1 MSIVHKTSVPLS
13 IILLIVLSF
22 GAGWY
27 FNDVVEQK
35 HKKANTHISILDK
48 IKQRKKLN
56 VVLLNS
62 PSCYYIGVNG
72 PTGFEY
78 DLVESYAKRLG
89 VELNIITVHTVK
101 EALGYANKPDIDII
115 SASLTKTDKRKKL
128 YNFGPTYFEV
138 QEQVICNR
146 KLHKQGRFPKD
157 IEDLSDI
164 NIVVGE
170 ETSYEE
176 TLNKLIDDGF
186 ELNVT
191 IVSDLSTEELL
202 EEVSKGKI
210 DCTVSD
216 SNIYAINLRYFTNLS
231 MAFSISGTEELAW
244 IIPFG
249 ANKLE
254 ADLYEWINSLN
265 QSGKMIELKDHYY
278 SYIFLFDYY
287 DKTMFYKRIKSRLPK
302 YIKYFKKAGEKY
314 GIPWTLLAAQS
325 YQESH
330 WNPRAKSFTG
340 VRGLMMLT
348 KKTARILG
356 VRNRLDPKQ
365 SVMGG
370 AKHLHQLLKIIPSS
384 VEGENR
390 LKYALAAYNVGFGHV
405 TDAMRLAKRMG
416 LNPNSWADL
425 KRVLP
430 LLSQKK
436 YYRNLKFGYARGSE
450 PVRYVDAIYDYKDI
464 LEKNFIV
471 DFEKKSKERSQ
482 KVLKKKEHKSSA
494 KSK

>member
-1 MSIVHKTSVPLS
+1 MSKLRTVAPYLTGLLA
-13 IILLIVLSF
+13 ILFAFS
-22 GAGWY
+22 AGW
-27 FNDVVEQK
+27 FFREELAKKDPPKK
-35 HKKANTHISILDK
+35 HVSILEK
-48 IKQRKKLN
+48 IQKRKKLN

-78 DLVESYAKRLG
+78 DLVSSYAKRLG
-89 VELNIITVHTVK
+89 VDLNITTVHTIK
-101 EALGYANKPDIDII
+101 EALSYANKPNIDII
-115 SASLTKTDKRKKL
+115 SATLTKTKERQKH

-138 QEQVICNR
+138 REQVVCNR
-146 KLHKQGRFPKD
+146 RLHKEGRFPKD

-170 ETSYEE
+170 QTSYEE
-176 TLNKLIDDGF
+176 TLKNLQEDGF

-191 IVSDLSTEELL
+191 IVSELSTEELL
-202 EEVSKGKI
+202 EQVSKGLI

-231 MAFSISGTEELAW
+231 LAFNISGTEQLAW
-244 IIPFG
+244 IIPYG
-249 ANKLE
+249 ANQLE
-254 ADLYEWINSLN
+254 ADLYEWINGLN

-278 SYIFLFDYY
+278 SYVFLFDYY
-287 DKTMFYKRIKSRLPK
+287 DKKMFYKRIKSRLPK
-302 YIKYFKKAGEKY
+302 YREYFKQAGQKY

-348 KKTARILG
+348 QKTAKLLG
-356 VRNRLDPKQ
+356 VRHRLDPKE
-365 SVMGG
+365 SIYGG
-370 AKHLHQLLKIIPSS
+370 AKHLKELLKRIPAS

-390 LKYALAAYNVGFGHV
+390 LKYALAAYNIGLGHIF
-405 TDAMRLAKRMG
+405 DAMKLASKLQ

-425 KRVLP
+425 KHVLP

-436 YYRNLKFGYARGSE
+436 FYRHLKHGYARGSE

-464 LEKNFIV
+464 LEKHFIL
-471 DFEKKSKERSQ
+471 DKKKKSN
-482 KVLKKKEHKSSA
+482 
-494 KSK
+494 